1 MRKLLIGLI
10 LVVVIALAG
19 ATYILPTYISNQIS
33 GRIERSLQT
42 DSVSANIETSP
53 SFMMLFGQVDNI
65 DIEATNI
72 KLDKVN
78 LNELSLKG
86 ENIEISVQDLLLA
99 RRLVI
104 NSADNLTITGLID
117 ENNLAQLLAKEVDK
131 ISDIAVK
138 ITPDNVEAIENLMT
152 KEATGKISFLGQ
164 EATINVKGI
173 IVVEGKNLLF
183 RITDANTENRLF
195 GKIGISFT
203 KDIFLVSTDKLPLEG
218 AKFTRVEQQNGQV
231 LIEAGINK

>member
-42 DSVSANIETSP
+42 DSVNANIETSP

-99 RRLVI
+99 SILVI
-104 NSADNLTITGLID
+104 NSADNITITRLID

-138 ITPDNVEAIENLMT
+138 ITPDNV
-152 KEATGKISFLGQ
+152 EATGKISFLGQ

>member
-10 LVVVIALAG
+10 LVVVVALAG
-19 ATYILPTYISNQIS
+19 VTYILPTYISNQIS

-138 ITPDNVEAIENLMT
+138 ITPDNVEA
-152 KEATGKISFLGQ
+152 TGKISFLGQ

-231 LIEAGINK
+231 LIEAGINKY

>member
-138 ITPDNVEAIENLMT
+138 ITPDNVEA
-152 KEATGKISFLGQ
+152 TGKISFLGQ
-164 EATINVKGI
+164 EA
-173 IVVEGKNLLF
+173 KNLLF

>member
-10 LVVVIALAG
+10 LVVVIALVG

-131 ISDIAVK
+131 ISDITVK
-138 ITPDNVEAIENLMT
+138 ITPDNV
-152 KEATGKISFLGQ
+152 EATGKISFLGQ

>member
-42 DSVSANIETSP
+42 DSVNANIETLP

-104 NSADNLTITGLID
+104 NSADNLIITGLID

-138 ITPDNVEAIENLMT
+138 ITPDNV
-152 KEATGKISFLGQ
+152 EATGKISFLGQ

>member
-65 DIEATNI
+65 DVEATNI

-138 ITPDNVEAIENLMT
+138 ITPDNV
-152 KEATGKISFLGQ
+152 EATGKISFLGQ

>member
-53 SFMMLFGQVDNI
+53 SFKMLFGKVDNI

-78 LNELSLKG
+78 LNKLSLKG

-138 ITPDNVEAIENLMT
+138 ITPDNV
-152 KEATGKISFLGQ
+152 EATGKISFLGQ

>member
-42 DSVSANIETSP
+42 DSVNANIETSP

-104 NSADNLTITGLID
+104 NSADNLIITGLID

-138 ITPDNVEAIENLMT
+138 ITPDNV
-152 KEATGKISFLGQ
+152 EATGKISFLGQ

-195 GKIGISFT
+195 GKISISFT

>member
-78 LNELSLKG
+78 LNKLSLKG
-86 ENIEISVQDLLLA
+86 ENIESSVQDLLLA

-138 ITPDNVEAIENLMT
+138 ITPDNV
-152 KEATGKISFLGQ
+152 EATGKISFLGQ

>member
-42 DSVSANIETSP
+42 DSVNANIETSP

-131 ISDIAVK
+131 VSDIAVK
-138 ITPDNVEAIENLMT
+138 ITPDNV
-152 KEATGKISFLGQ
+152 EATGKISFLGQ

>member
-33 GRIERSLQT
+33 GRIERGLQT

-138 ITPDNVEAIENLMT
+138 ITPDNVEA
-152 KEATGKISFLGQ
+152 TGKISFLGQ

>member
-138 ITPDNVEAIENLMT
+138 ITPDNI
-152 KEATGKISFLGQ
+152 EATGKISFLGQ

-173 IVVEGKNLLF
+173 IVVEGKNLFF

>member
-1 MRKLLIGLI
+1 MNLRKLLIGLI
-10 LVVVIALAG
+10 LVVVVALAG
-19 ATYILPTYISNQIS
+19 VTYILPTYISNQIS

-42 DSVSANIETSP
+42 DSVNANIETSP

-138 ITPDNVEAIENLMT
+138 ITPDNVEA
-152 KEATGKISFLGQ
+152 TGKISFLGQ

>member
-10 LVVVIALAG
+10 LVVIIALAG

-42 DSVSANIETSP
+42 DSVNANIETSP

-138 ITPDNVEAIENLMT
+138 ITPDNVEA
-152 KEATGKISFLGQ
+152 TGKISFLGQ

-218 AKFTRVEQQNGQV
+218 AKFTRVEQQDGQV

>member
-10 LVVVIALAG
+10 FVVVIALAG

-33 GRIERSLQT
+33 ERIERSLQT

-138 ITPDNVEAIENLMT
+138 ITPDNVEA
-152 KEATGKISFLGQ
+152 TGKISFLGQ

>member
-10 LVVVIALAG
+10 LVVVIVLAG

-33 GRIERSLQT
+33 GCIERSLQT

-138 ITPDNVEAIENLMT
+138 ITPDNVEA
-152 KEATGKISFLGQ
+152 TGKISFLGQ

>member
-10 LVVVIALAG
+10 LVVVVALAG

-42 DSVSANIETSP
+42 DSVNANIETSP

-72 KLDKVN
+72 KLDKIN

-138 ITPDNVEAIENLMT
+138 ITPDNV
-152 KEATGKISFLGQ
+152 EATGKISFLGQ

>member
-1 MRKLLIGLI
+1 LRKLLIGLI

-86 ENIEISVQDLLLA
+86 KNIEISVQDLLLA

-138 ITPDNVEAIENLMT
+138 ITPDNV
-152 KEATGKISFLGQ
+152 EATGKISFLGQ

>member
-78 LNELSLKG
+78 LNKLSLKG

-104 NSADNLTITGLID
+104 NSADNLTITGIID
-117 ENNLAQLLAKEVDK
+117 ENNLAKLLAKEVDK

-138 ITPDNVEAIENLMT
+138 ITPDNV
-152 KEATGKISFLGQ
+152 EATGKISFLGQ

>member
-1 MRKLLIGLI
+1 MNLRKLLIGLI
-10 LVVVIALAG
+10 LVVIIALAG

-131 ISDIAVK
+131 ISDITVK
-138 ITPDNVEAIENLMT
+138 ITPDNV
-152 KEATGKISFLGQ
+152 EATGKISFLGQ

>member
-117 ENNLAQLLAKEVDK
+117 ENNLAHLLAKEVDK

-138 ITPDNVEAIENLMT
+138 ITPDNV
-152 KEATGKISFLGQ
+152 EATGKISFLGQ

-218 AKFTRVEQQNGQV
+218 VKFTRVEQQNGQV

>member
-78 LNELSLKG
+78 LNKLSLKG

-104 NSADNLTITGLID
+104 NSADNLTITGLIN

-138 ITPDNVEAIENLMT
+138 ITPDNV
-152 KEATGKISFLGQ
+152 EATGKISFLGQ

>member
-138 ITPDNVEAIENLMT
+138 ITPDNVEA
-152 KEATGKISFLGQ
+152 TGKIFFLGQ

>member
-138 ITPDNVEAIENLMT
+138 ITPDNVEA
-152 KEATGKISFLGQ
+152 TGKISFLGQ

-183 RITDANTENRLF
+183 RITDANTENKLF

>member
-10 LVVVIALAG
+10 LVVIIALAG

-104 NSADNLTITGLID
+104 NSADNLIITGLID

-138 ITPDNVEAIENLMT
+138 ITPDNV
-152 KEATGKISFLGQ
+152 EATGKISFLGQ

>member
-10 LVVVIALAG
+10 LVVIIALAG
-19 ATYILPTYISNQIS
+19 VTYILPTYISNQIS

-138 ITPDNVEAIENLMT
+138 ITPDNVEA
-152 KEATGKISFLGQ
+152 TGKISFLGQ

>member
-104 NSADNLTITGLID
+104 NSADILTITGLID

-138 ITPDNVEAIENLMT
+138 ITPDNV
-152 KEATGKISFLGQ
+152 EATGKISFLGQ

>member
-1 MRKLLIGLI
+1 M
-10 LVVVIALAG
+10 
-19 ATYILPTYISNQIS
+19 
-33 GRIERSLQT
+33 QT

-138 ITPDNVEAIENLMT
+138 ITPDNVEA
-152 KEATGKISFLGQ
+152 TGKISFLGQ

-218 AKFTRVEQQNGQV
+218 VKFTRVEQQNGQV

>member
-1 MRKLLIGLI
+1 MRKLLIALI
-10 LVVVIALAG
+10 LVVVIALAD

-42 DSVSANIETSP
+42 DSVNANIETSP

-138 ITPDNVEAIENLMT
+138 ITPDNVEA
-152 KEATGKISFLGQ
+152 TGKISFLGQ

>member
-53 SFMMLFGQVDNI
+53 SFMILFGQVDNI

-78 LNELSLKG
+78 LNKLSLKG

-138 ITPDNVEAIENLMT
+138 ITPDNV
-152 KEATGKISFLGQ
+152 EATGKISFLGQ

>member
-1 MRKLLIGLI
+1 LRKLLIGLI

-138 ITPDNVEAIENLMT
+138 ITPDNVEA
-152 KEATGKISFLGQ
+152 TGKISFLGQ

-231 LIEAGINK
+231 LIEAGINKY

>member
-78 LNELSLKG
+78 LNKLSLKG

-138 ITPDNVEAIENLMT
+138 ITPDNVEA
-152 KEATGKISFLGQ
+152 TGKNSFLGQ

>member
-19 ATYILPTYISNQIS
+19 VTYILPTYISNQIS

-138 ITPDNVEAIENLMT
+138 ITPDNVEA
-152 KEATGKISFLGQ
+152 TGKISFLGQ

>member
-1 MRKLLIGLI
+1 MNLRKLLIGLI
-10 LVVVIALAG
+10 LVVIIALAG

-138 ITPDNVEAIENLMT
+138 ITPDNVEA
-152 KEATGKISFLGQ
+152 TGKISFLGQ

-183 RITDANTENRLF
+183 RIIDANTENRLF

>member
-78 LNELSLKG
+78 LNKLSLKG

-138 ITPDNVEAIENLMT
+138 ITPDNV
-152 KEATGKISFLGQ
+152 EATGKISFLGQ

>member
-33 GRIERSLQT
+33 GRIERRLQT

-138 ITPDNVEAIENLMT
+138 ITPDNVEA
-152 KEATGKISFLGQ
+152 TGKISFLGQ

>member
-1 MRKLLIGLI
+1 MQKLLIGLI

-138 ITPDNVEAIENLMT
+138 ITPDNVEA
-152 KEATGKISFLGQ
+152 TGKISFLGQ

-218 AKFTRVEQQNGQV
+218 VKFTRVEQQNGQV

>member
-1 MRKLLIGLI
+1 M
-10 LVVVIALAG
+10 AG

-72 KLDKVN
+72 ILDKVN

-138 ITPDNVEAIENLMT
+138 ITPDNV
-152 KEATGKISFLGQ
+152 EATGKISFLGQ

>member
-78 LNELSLKG
+78 LNKLSLKG

-138 ITPDNVEAIENLMT
+138 ITPDNVEA
-152 KEATGKISFLGQ
+152 TGKISFLGQ

-183 RITDANTENRLF
+183 RITDTNTENRLF